1 MFDVAIDTLV
11 MRPYVFS
18 FFAVFLLACVPH
30 VGWRKTLLFAIT
42 GYLIA
47 FTSEKLSIT
56 TGFPYG
62 WYYYI
67 DDTSQ
72 RELWV
77 WGVPFF
83 DSLSYVFLTYCS
95 YATALFILSPLASKG
110 ADLITL
116 ETRAIRQSWAA
127 LVLGAFLQTFLDIII
142 DPVALQGDR
151 WFLGQIYG
159 YYENGLHFGVPVSNY
174 AGWLLTSFVLVAAF
188 QRIDRKRDDT
198 APRGVFALPF
208 RSLLGPVLYLS
219 VLIFNW
225 IVTVWIGEYLIALTG
240 ILIFTLPIVMVIV
253 LAALRINRYRE
264 EELRQHVQ
272 DFPWSPLNKH

>member
-174 AGWLLTSFVLVAAF
+174 AGWLLTSFVLVVAF

-240 ILIFTLPIVMVIV
+240 LLIFTLPIVLVTV
-253 LAALRINRYRE
+253 LAVLRINRYRD
-264 EELRQHVQ
+264 EELRQHVH
-272 DFPWSPLNKH
+272 DFPWSPLNKR

>member
-18 FFAVFLLACVPH
+18 FFAAFLLACVPH
-30 VGWRKTLLFAIT
+30 VGWRKTLIFAAV

-47 FTSEKLSIT
+47 FISEKLSIT

-95 YATALFILSPLASKG
+95 YTTALFILSPLASKG
-110 ADLITL
+110 ADLNTL

-142 DPVALQGDR
+142 DPVALQGNR

-174 AGWLLTSFVLVAAF
+174 AGWLLTSFVLVAVF

-198 APRGVFALPF
+198 VPRGVFAMPF
-208 RSLLGPVLYLS
+208 RALLGPVLYLS
-219 VLIFNW
+219 VLIFN
-225 IVTVWIGEYLIALTG
+225 
-240 ILIFTLPIVMVIV
+240 
-253 LAALRINRYRE
+253 
-264 EELRQHVQ
+264 
-272 DFPWSPLNKH
+272 

>member
-116 ETRAIRQSWAA
+116 ETRVIRQSWAA

-188 QRIDRKRDDT
+188 QRIDRKRDEVP
-198 APRGVFALPF
+198 PRGVFALPF

-225 IVTVWIGEYLIALTG
+225 AITVWIGEYLIALTG
-240 ILIFTLPIVMVIV
+240 VLIFTLPIVLVTV
-253 LAALRINRYRE
+253 LAVLRTNRYRD
-264 EELRQHVQ
+264 EELRQHVH
-272 DFPWSPLNKH
+272 DYPWSPLNKR

>member
-1 MFDVAIDTLV
+1 MFDVAIDTFV

-18 FFAVFLLACVPH
+18 FFAAFLLACVPH
-30 VGWRKTLLFAIT
+30 VGWRKTLIFAVT

-47 FTSEKLSIT
+47 FASEKLSIT

-95 YATALFILSPLASKG
+95 YATALFILSPLAIKG
-110 ADLITL
+110 ANLITL

-159 YYENGLHFGVPVSNY
+159 YYEDGLHFGVPVSNY

-188 QRIDRKRDDT
+188 QRIDRKRDET
-198 APRGVFALPF
+198 APHGVFAMPF
-208 RSLLGPVLYLS
+208 RALLGPVLYLS

-240 ILIFTLPIVMVIV
+240 LLIFTLPIVMVTV
-253 LAALRINRYRE
+253 LAVLRVNRYRD
-264 EELRQHVQ
+264 EELRAHVR
-272 DFPWSPLNKH
+272 DYPWSPLNRP